1 MGPSEEDVARKI
13 LGALAALP
21 VSTNRRLVA
30 IAGPPAS
37 GKSTI
42 ASLVQDRL
50 IADGIK
56 AGLVP
61 MDGFHLDNSILAQ
74 RGLRARKGSPET
86 FDLAGFVSLLDRLK
100 REGEVV
106 IPTFDRS
113 RDISIG
119 SSQVIKADMMTVIV
133 EGNYLLLDRPGWR
146 GLAKLWDFS
155 VFLGVQPLELERRLL
170 ERWRAHGLSEQDAM
184 SKAQGNDLP
193 NAALV
198 TESALPADLMISS

>member
-1 MGPSEEDVARKI
+1 
-13 LGALAALP
+13 
-21 VSTNRRLVA
+21 
-30 IAGPPAS
+30 
-37 GKSTI
+37 
-42 ASLVQDRL
+42 
-50 IADGIK
+50 
-56 AGLVP
+56 
-61 MDGFHLDNSILAQ
+61 MDGFHLDNAILDQ

-86 FDLAGFVSLLDRLK
+86 FDLAGFASLLDRLK